1 MLIIGESLNATRQ
14 EVKTAV
20 ENHDISFVQALA
32 REQIAAGAGMLDVNA
47 AVTGRDETKDLPWMV
62 RAVQE
67 VVALPLVLDSS
78 NIEALVA
85 AMKVHRG
92 RPMINSLTAK
102 RDSVERLLPIVAK
115 EDCSVIVLCMDDD
128 GIPND
133 AEGRLDAARTVVL
146 PLLEAGKKPEDI
158 YVDPLVMS
166 ISVDP
171 NAAKTTLEVISR
183 VSTGEVKGVQITGG
197 LSNVSFGMP
206 GRKLLNRT
214 FLIMAMTFGLNSC
227 IVDVRD
233 KELMS
238 AIYAARAFMEN
249 GGSRDY
255 LKAFRQGKLSF

>member
-14 EVKTAV
+14 EVRTAV
-20 ENHDISFVQALA
+20 ENQDVSFVQALA
-32 REQIAAGAGMLDVNA
+32 REQITAGADMLDVNA
-47 AVTGRDETKDLPWMV
+47 AVAGRDEVEDLPWMV
-62 RAVQE
+62 KTVQE
-67 VVALPLVLDSS
+67 VVDFPLVLDSS
-78 NIEALVA
+78 NIDALVA

-102 RDSVERLLPIVAK
+102 KDSLERLLPVVAG

-128 GIPND
+128 GIPSD
-133 AEGRLDAARTVVL
+133 VEGRLNAARAVVL
-146 PLLEAGKKPEDI
+146 PLLAAGKKRSDI

-171 NAAKTTLEVISR
+171 SAAKTTLEVIKRISA
-183 VSTGEVKGVQITGG
+183 EEMAGVQITGG

-214 FLIMAMTFGLNSC
+214 FLTMAMTFGLNSC

-238 AIYAARAFMEN
+238 AIYAARAFIEN